1 MLFFRF
7 IHNRPYLLE
16 EKYMLRI
23 TILFLGLLIASSAF
37 GQTLTIYRSTESVDK
52 TVEKIVNE
60 I

>member
-1 MLFFRF
+1 
-7 IHNRPYLLE
+7 
-16 EKYMLRI
+16 MLRI